1 MLSRGRP
8 CLRRR
13 LSAAFDPAATRLDGP
28 LPFLYPRWATPA
40 LRQRRPISFKAIE
53 TTICRS
59 SSAPSRPLI
68 PSCPSF
74 ARHSCRWISDAS
86 DRGTAPIPTSSSANT
101 VLSDQNE
108 KRDAA
113 DSIEGLE
120 RDGDI
125 FDTEV
130 GRAPRPTELTESA
143 KKKARAK
150 RVQMGLKGNRPS
162 GENKPGQKPQRV
174 LMNSE
179 RDETK
184 MRARQYMQKQY
195 ANKGKKYVAKAWKD
209 TQDVLYDIERKVKR
223 KNQSPPNQKE
233 IFVSEEVL
241 QRFAGVNE
249 YTLRE
254 NIWYMLVNNGCRVQV
269 LPVSENQ
276 GVLRR
281 VVLSGTE
288 RAQEL
293 VQQRFARTKSVQE
306 SGDPL
311 DKKRK
316 LQFPI
321 CTTPTA
327 FHKSGS
333 KPPLFR
339 GIWATDPTD
348 EPRTF
353 DEIMEAHTEIR
364 TVKDLTEHIEDVTTA
379 KLPPHSQKKHPESR
393 IKQSYRIAKHIMITF
408 EKNQKHLSAA
418 ALHLALKFLLAHMHL
433 VDAQTLASRS
443 VSVATRDTY
452 HIMMK
457 HAADTQDIIDFRNLV
472 RAMGRANISP
482 NAETRL
488 ILLGALTEP
497 TEKAQLI
504 AHMVQQGDMSDL
516 SVTRSAL
523 QQTIQNSLLVH
534 MNSGKP
540 LDSYLDLLLNTH
552 GANWFSP
559 PLMGQM
565 FEVLSRLKK
574 HDAIAQLCEFCIDR
588 RIQLDDVSLI
598 GIILAHRSNVFTAIH
613 LILPFLEQQASLDQD
628 ATPSANLLGNLF
640 LTSFQ
645 GRHYNICRVLWQYA
659 CLSDRTTYKMKQC
672 VLVGLS
678 TNVSDKKFE
687 PRRIWDTDSGK
698 VIIGY
703 DFHHGASTLDSSIM
717 NDIPE
722 ARRDNLLLFITENIP
737 AGIERHSQVRL
748 ANALVQRDMKLHKRY
763 KPEHPL
769 RIMLDAAAHMDS
781 EWHDV
786 PHPLEWKMNNAI
798 NIPLAE
804 KEEQP
809 PRLLVQEYPDAQE
822 VFQRLMED
830 RSRLPDVLEE
840 LSREELSQLFK
851 DPVPL
856 PDVPEELDDE
866 LPQRPKKGRSQS
878 PDVRKEPSVKEIFGR

>member
-13 LSAAFDPAATRLDGP
+13 LSAAFDTAATRLDGP

-68 PSCPSF
+68 PSCPTF

-86 DRGTAPIPTSSSANT
+86 DRGTAPIPTSSPANT
-101 VLSDQNE
+101 VSSDQNE
-108 KRDAA
+108 KGNAA
-113 DSIEGLE
+113 DYREGLD

-125 FDTEV
+125 FDTEF
-130 GRAPRPTELTESA
+130 GRAPRPAELTKSA
-143 KKKARAK
+143 TKKARAR
-150 RVQMGLKGNRPS
+150 RVHMSLSGNLRS
-162 GENKPGQKPQRV
+162 GEYKPGQQPNKRAVV
-174 LMNSE
+174 LNSE

-184 MRARQYMQKQY
+184 MRARKHMQNQY
-195 ANKGKKYVAKAWKD
+195 ANRGQKYFANAWIGTKEILD
-209 TQDVLYDIERKVKR
+209 DIERKVKR
-223 KNQSPPNQKE
+223 ENRSPPNRKE

-254 NIWYMLVNNGCRVQV
+254 NIWYMLINNGCRVQV

-288 RAQEL
+288 HAQEL
-293 VQQRFARTKSVQE
+293 VQQRFARTKNVQE
-306 SGDPL
+306 TGDPL
-311 DKKRK
+311 HNNRRK
-316 LQFPI
+316 LPFPI
-321 CTTPTA
+321 CTTTA
-327 FHKSGS
+327 VFHGS
-333 KPPLFR
+333 DSKAPLIR
-339 GIWATDPTD
+339 GIWATDPTK

-353 DEIMEAHTEIR
+353 DEIMKARPEIR
-364 TVKDLTEHIEDVTTA
+364 TVKDLTQHIEDVTTA
-379 KLPPHSQKKHPESR
+379 KLPPLSQKKFPESR
-393 IKQSYRIAKHIMITF
+393 ISQAYRIAKHIMITF
-408 EKNQKHLSAA
+408 ERSQKHLSAA
-418 ALHLALKFLLAHMHL
+418 ALHLALKFLLAHNQFT
-433 VDAQTLASRS
+433 DAQTLASRS
-443 VSVATRDTY
+443 ISVATRDTY

-457 HAADTQDIIDFRNLV
+457 NAADTQNIIDYRSLV

-497 TEKAQLI
+497 SEKAKMI
-504 AHMVQQGDMSDL
+504 AHMVKQGDMSDL

-540 LDSYLDLLLNTH
+540 LDSYLDLLVNTH
-552 GANWFSP
+552 GASWFSP

-574 HDAIAQLCEFCIDR
+574 HDAIAQLCEFCIDKK
-588 RIQLDDVSLI
+588 IQLDDVSLI
-598 GIILAHRSNVFTAIH
+598 GIILAHRSSVFTAIH
-613 LILPFLEQQASLDQD
+613 LILPFLEHQD
-628 ATPSANLLGNLF
+628 TTPSGNLLEHLF

-659 CLSDRTTYKMKQC
+659 CLSNSPTYKMKQC

-678 TNVSDKKFE
+678 TNVSDRKFE
-687 PRRIWDTDSGK
+687 PRRMWDTDSGK
-698 VIIGY
+698 VIIGH
-703 DFHHGASTLDSSIM
+703 DFHGASTLDSSILD
-717 NDIPE
+717 DIPQ
-722 ARRDNLLLFITENIP
+722 ARRDNLLQFITELIP
-737 AGIERHSQVRL
+737 AGIERHSQVRF
-748 ANALVQRDMKLHKRY
+748 ANALVQRDIKLHERY
-763 KPEHPL
+763 EPEHPL

-781 EWHDV
+781 EWNDDL
-786 PHPLEWKMNNAI
+786 HPLEWKMNNAI
-798 NIPLAE
+798 NIPLVE
-804 KEEQP
+804 KEEEP
-809 PRLLVQEYPDAQE
+809 PRLRVQEYDAHE
-822 VFQRLMED
+822 AFQRRMED
-830 RSRLPDVLEE
+830 RSRLPEVLEE
-840 LSREELSQLFK
+840 LTREELSQLFK
-851 DPVPL
+851 EDPVPL
-856 PDVPEELDDE
+856 PDVPEELDE
-866 LPQRPKKGRSQS
+866 KLPQGRKKDRSQS
-878 PDVRKEPSVKEIFGR
+878 PGVRREPTVEEIFGR